1 MAGDLTKKLRL
12 LIVDDHTLVRD
23 GLKAILSSFPEI
35 ESIYEAKDG
44 VEAVEVASSI
54 KPDLILMD
62 VQMPKMNGLEALKA
76 IKKNLPQTKV
86 LMLTIL
92 NNKEIV
98 SEAVK
103 FGAEGYLVKNSS
115 KEELR
120 KAINKVIEG
129 KTYVS
134 PEAAMGVIKNL
145 VEERS
150 LLPEKKLTP
159 RELEILQLM
168 AEGKTN
174 KEIAYELSLSEQ
186 TVKTHAK
193 KIFRKMGA
201 ADRAQAVAEGLRRH
215 LVK

>member
-215 LVK
+215 FVK